1 MNNPRPKVRVSRA
14 LGIPLT
20 PKAVK
25 YFEARPYPPG

>member
-1 MNNPRPKVRVSRA
+1 MMNNPRPKVRTSRA

-25 YFEARPYPPG
+25 YFEA